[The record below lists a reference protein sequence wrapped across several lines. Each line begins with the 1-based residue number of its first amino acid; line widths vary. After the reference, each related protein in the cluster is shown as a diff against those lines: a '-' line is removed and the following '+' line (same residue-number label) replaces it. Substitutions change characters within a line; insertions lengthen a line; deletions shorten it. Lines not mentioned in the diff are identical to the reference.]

1 MIRDDLEERKQ
12 SSFEVE
18 EESTV
23 EDFLDERGIEK
34 QEVLVSR
41 DDKIVSKTAEL
52 NDGDVINVFDVIAG
66 G

>member
-1 MIRDDLEERKQ
+1 MIRDDLEERKETSYQ
-12 SSFEVE
+12 LE
-18 EESTV
+18 EEITV
-23 EDFLDERGIEK
+23 ADFLEEREIEK

-41 DDKIVSKTAEL
+41 DDKIISKTTKL